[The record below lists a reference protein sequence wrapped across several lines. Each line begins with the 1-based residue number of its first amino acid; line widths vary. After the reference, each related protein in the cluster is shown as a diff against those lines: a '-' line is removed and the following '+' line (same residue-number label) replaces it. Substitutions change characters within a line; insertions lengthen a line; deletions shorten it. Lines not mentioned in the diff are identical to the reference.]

1 MTTKRTLLSEPDSML
16 AKMFSGELVTVAK
29 DEQGAYMIDR
39 TPDYFKPIL
48 NYLRTRELVIDP
60 KISKDGV
67 LAEAR
72 YFGIQGLVDQIE
84 KIAED
89 ATRIALEEKE
99 MRLRKLAEE
108 KTEYNLRLLKE
119 GLICEDLI
127 IKKYTNAEGYYGPS
141 LGQLRGLINK
151 INLIPSET
159 RQNLPY

>member
-16 AKMFSGELVTVAK
+16 AKMFSGELAPGAK

-108 KTEYNLRLLKE
+108 LRNRE
-119 GLICEDLI
+119 AIG
-127 IKKYTNAEGYYGPS
+127 KKCNFKS
-141 LGQLRGLINK
+141 IQKFIHL
-151 INLIPSET
+151 
-159 RQNLPY
+159 

>member
-1 MTTKRTLLSEPDSML
+1 ML
-16 AKMFSGELVTVAK
+16 AKMFSGELAPGAK

-84 KIAED
+84 KNSKA
-89 ATRIALEEKE
+89 
-99 MRLRKLAEE
+99 AEE
-108 KTEYNLRLLKE
+108 TTEHKLLLLKE
-119 GLICEDLI
+119 SFMCLNLMKQKNDDDVCDFRDKE
-127 IKKYTNAEGYYGPS
+127 K
-141 LGQLRGLINK
+141 LRAKLESKLN
-151 INLIPSET
+151 NLVNDFEF
-159 RQNLPY
+159 

>member
-16 AKMFSGELVTVAK
+16 AKMFSGELAPGAK

-84 KIAED
+84 ND
-89 ATRIALEEKE
+89 D
-99 MRLRKLAEE
+99 LACI
-108 KTEYNLRLLKE
+108 KNLLLK
-119 GLICEDLI
+119 LI
-127 IKKYTNAEGYYGPS
+127 IILMVIGVGFSY
-141 LGQLRGLINK
+141 LI
-151 INLIPSET
+151 
-159 RQNLPY
+159 

>member
-1 MTTKRTLLSEPDSML
+1 MTTNRTLLSEPDSML
-16 AKMFSGELVTVAK
+16 AKMFSGELAPGAK

-84 KIAED
+84 KIA
-89 ATRIALEEKE
+89 LEEKE

-108 KTEYNLRLLKE
+108 LRNRE
-119 GLICEDLI
+119 AIG
-127 IKKYTNAEGYYGPS
+127 KKCNFKS
-141 LGQLRGLINK
+141 IQKFIHL
-151 INLIPSET
+151 
-159 RQNLPY
+159 